1 MKTLTREQII
11 EVFGLDNPWTLKDVL
26 NKLIEASEILLHKK
40 NYDRHGWEEISHCV
54 KRGKE
59 IVLILASELSDSEPG
74 EAEQIIK
81 GLSGEKIE
89 DVKTVTSTD
98 YPAEVRTAEEMIIP
112 DIDIS
117 CPNCKRNDITT
128 EMEFCSVNYACPKCN
143 TILRNV
149 GVTISQFQ
157 QPEIIAKSGRKY
169 RSIPDDIDIDEWDG
183 MTINERLRYK
193 GLIQQPITDEMT
205 AKIFLQTKGIFSLD
219 TKKRTKEVY
228 EWMEEYASKRIKWA
242 LSLKAQPSDELNDII
257 ECVCKF
263 DDKESIENKARYF
276 DVIQRDLRNLIP
288 SKK

>member
-1 MKTLTREQII
+1 MKTLTKEQII
-11 EVFGLDNPWTLKDVL
+11 EK
-26 NKLIEASEILLHKK
+26 LHKK
-40 NYDRHGWEEISHCV
+40 LLNIDLYKNVIFRSKTQEGIYRFIPNNETLNLAI
-54 KRGKE
+54 
-59 IVLILASELSDSEPG
+59 ILASELTERES
-74 EAEQIIK
+74 
-81 GLSGEKIE
+81 
-89 DVKTVTSTD
+89 
-98 YPAEVRTAEEMIIP
+98 EVRTAEEILMGILESFDMYLRKAYGEIRFNY
-112 DIDIS
+112 DDAAGFVKKLYIS
-117 CPNCKRNDITT
+117 D
-128 EMEFCSVNYACPKCN
+128 EFA
-143 TILRNV
+143 
-149 GVTISQFQ
+149 SQSQ